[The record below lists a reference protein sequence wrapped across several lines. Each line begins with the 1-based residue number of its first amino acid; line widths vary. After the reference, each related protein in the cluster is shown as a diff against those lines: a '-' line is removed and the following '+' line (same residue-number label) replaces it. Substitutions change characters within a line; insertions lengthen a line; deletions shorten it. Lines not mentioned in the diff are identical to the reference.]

1 MQIEIMSTQV
11 NAGSLYTHNLEVNLI
26 KENISI

>member
-1 MQIEIMSTQV
+1 MQIDIMSTQV
-11 NAGSLYTHNLEVNLI
+11 NAGESITHNLEVNLI